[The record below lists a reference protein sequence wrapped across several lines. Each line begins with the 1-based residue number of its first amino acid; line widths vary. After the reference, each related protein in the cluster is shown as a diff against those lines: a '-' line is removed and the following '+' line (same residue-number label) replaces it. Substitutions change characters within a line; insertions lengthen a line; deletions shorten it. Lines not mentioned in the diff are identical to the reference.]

1 MKKSRKKSFAYRP
14 SDRVVS
20 RISAVSS
27 ILGILGILGYIVLIF
42 GSFQASGNG
51 SVWYG
56 LGGWA
61 ILVCAA
67 AGMYCAVRSFE
78 DTAAM
83 AVWKIVGCVT
93 NGIVLLFS
101 LIIFILGLIA

>member
-56 LGGWA
+56 LEIGRA
-61 ILVCAA
+61 HV
-67 AGMYCAVRSFE
+67 
-78 DTAAM
+78 
-83 AVWKIVGCVT
+83 
-93 NGIVLLFS
+93 
-101 LIIFILGLIA
+101 

>member
-1 MKKSRKKSFAYRP
+1 MKRNRKKSFAYRP

-20 RISAVSS
+20 RISATAS
-27 ILGILGILGYIVLIF
+27 ILGIIGILGYVVLIF

-61 ILVCAA
+61 ILACGI

-83 AVWKIVGCVT
+83 ALWKIAGCVT